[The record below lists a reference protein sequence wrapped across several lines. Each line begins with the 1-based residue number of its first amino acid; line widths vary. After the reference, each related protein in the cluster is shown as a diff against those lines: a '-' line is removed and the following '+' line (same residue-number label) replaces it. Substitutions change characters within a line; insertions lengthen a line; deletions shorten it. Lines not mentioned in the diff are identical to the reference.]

1 MAKVIDVGGRY
12 FTPATETSA
21 RQDGWLLV
29 QASDAGIMAFAEQV
43 LDEKVAQQL
52 IVQILRSGKRGHLL
66 AGVLVEP
73 EHPWTPQNAE
83 ANAEYFESITDP
95 AAKAALWDAL
105 LPTLVD
111 FFRNA
116 PLSSADSRTVSSE
129 AAAPRKRRPK
139 QPVAPSTAPAV
150 PVQAPVGVQ

>member
-1 MAKVIDVGGRY
+1 MPKVIDVGGRY
-12 FTPATETSA
+12 FHPATETSA

-29 QASDAGIMAFAEQV
+29 QAADAGIMEFAEQT
-43 LDEKVAQQL
+43 LNEQVARRLL
-52 IVQILRSGKRGHLL
+52 IQILRSGKRGHLL

-73 EHPWTPQNAE
+73 NVPWTPENAA

-95 AAKAALWDAL
+95 TAKAALWDAL

-111 FFRNA
+111 FFQNA
-116 PLSSADSRTVSSE
+116 PSSSADLRTVSTAT
-129 AAAPRKRRPK
+129 AARGKRRPK
-139 QPVAPSTAPAV
+139 QPVAPSTVPAV